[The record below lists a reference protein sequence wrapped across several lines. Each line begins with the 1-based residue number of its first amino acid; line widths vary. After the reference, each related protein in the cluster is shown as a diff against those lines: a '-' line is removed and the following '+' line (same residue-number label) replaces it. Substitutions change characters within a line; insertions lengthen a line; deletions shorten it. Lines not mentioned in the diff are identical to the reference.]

1 MDRIRWKPACPL
13 FRGRP
18 LSELSVTLG
27 LGVKQPRFS
36 AGLVLSDTGGRW
48 GGSDERVDI
57 VKRLSESWFHL

>member
-1 MDRIRWKPACPL
+1 METGMPSVPGPSPERVER
-13 FRGRP
+13 
-18 LSELSVTLG
+18 VTLG

-36 AGLVLSDTGGRW
+36 ARLVLSDTGGRW

>member
-1 MDRIRWKPACPL
+1 METGMPSVPGPSPERAER
-13 FRGRP
+13 
-18 LSELSVTLG
+18 VTLG